1 LLQKSLALAPG
12 LAIIILSERIYN
24 ERIKNSPSK
33 TLYFDF
39 NSYINNGSR
48 GQTPFTPAVRVMLE
62 LHDMLCRIKE
72 KGLNEK
78 LLEVKTIASDFRK
91 RLVQETTLKLPDYPM
106 SNA

>member
-1 LLQKSLALAPG
+1 MLQKSLALAPG
-12 LAIIILSERIYN
+12 LAIIILS

-72 KGLNEK
+72 KDLTK
-78 LLEVKTIASDFRK
+78 SF
-91 RLVQETTLKLPDYPM
+91 
-106 SNA
+106 